1 MSGKWKGDALKG
13 IPKSIHKR
21 ELILDE
27 EEFDASSFGGGEEI
41 LYFVFFQVFLYSFT
55 YIYDYSSLYIIT
67 YVYLSSVV
75 ILYNRNFC
83 VYLWYDFIEVT
94 LCNGCT
100 KNI

>member
-1 MSGKWKGDALKG
+1 MRYIK
-13 IPKSIHKR
+13 IR
-21 ELILDE
+21 
-27 EEFDASSFGGGEEI
+27 ASKKAFKQRLYFYIGGGEEI